1 MSRATCA
8 DMLELARTLSRNDR
22 LRLIADL
29 ALTARDARTEVDEG
43 NSWFDLEGTLPYPA
57 LGEDAQAW
65 VSRSRQES
73 DRERTGPPVMRHR
86 DHTIGT

>member
-1 MSRATCA
+1 MPSATYA
-8 DMLELARTLSRNDR
+8 DVLKLARALSRNDR

-29 ALTARDARTEVDEG
+29 ALTARDDNAELDEG
-43 NSWFDLEGTLPYPA
+43 DSWLDLEGTLPDPA

-73 DRERTGPPVMRHR
+73 DEAREAQSRKGW
-86 DHTIGT
+86 

>member
-1 MSRATCA
+1 MPSATYGQV
-8 DMLELARTLSRNDR
+8 LRLARTLTNSER

-29 ALTARDARTEVDEG
+29 AGMAGETDAEGDESR
-43 NSWFDLEGTLPYPA
+43 SWLDLEGTLPYPA

-73 DRERTGPPVMRHR
+73 DEAREAQLRKGW
-86 DHTIGT
+86 

>member
-1 MSRATCA
+1 MPSATYMRA
-8 DMLELARTLSRNDR
+8 LELARTLTSSER

-29 ALTARDARTEVDEG
+29 ARIAHEAETEPDEG
-43 NSWFDLEGTLPYPA
+43 YSWLELEGTLPYPA

-73 DRERTGPPVMRHR
+73 DEAREAQLRKGW
-86 DHTIGT
+86 